1 MKTQEMRSRI
11 TSGGLDRAFD
21 YLYSEKAPL
30 QRERYEAAVG
40 EFEKLFGAGRE
51 VGLSS
56 APGRTEVGGNHTD
69 HQQGRVLAAGV
80 NLDVIAVAGKNDDN
94 VIRIQSAGFP
104 MDTIDLSDVS
114 VRESEKN
121 TAASLIRG
129 VAAKFAAL
137 GYRIGGFDAYTT
149 SSVLKGSGLSS
160 SAAFETIVGTM
171 LNSLYADGAVTPVQ
185 IAQIGQYAENAYF
198 GKPSGLMDQMGCS
211 VGGFIA
217 IDFQNPEKPIVEKV
231 EFDFAHSGYKLCVVD
246 TGGNHADLTGDYA
259 AAPVEMRSVAEAL
272 GGKVLRDVAPETFY
286 AALPALRGKCTD
298 RALLRAFHFYA
309 DNDRVPRQVAALKT
323 GDFET
328 FKRLVIESGHS
339 SFMYL
344 QNVYTCKNP
353 DEQGLSLALAMSE
366 HLLAGRGAW
375 RVHGGGFAGTIQ
387 AFVPEDLLDGYKAAM
402 EAVFGAN
409 HCHVLSIRPVGG
421 VDLCAL

>member
-51 VGLSS
+51 VGLFS

-80 NLDVIAVAGKNDDN
+80 NLDGIAVAGKNDDN

>member
-51 VGLSS
+51 VGLFS

-80 NLDVIAVAGKNDDN
+80 NLDGIAVAGKNDDN

-171 LNSLYADGAVTPVQ
+171 LNSLYADGAVTPLQ